1 MLEKLSDLVEHRKFY
16 NTADVEFI
24 EKYDLTN
31 NKFTH
36 FMKLDF
42 SVDYVTESDAFIEL
56 LTGLTL
62 RKFLSTYLNT
72 NSRNVCWLNDRYSN
86 IQLAKPNVTYCR
98 YAPNVG
104 MLSIYIEITPIFDS
118 VSGRSGR
125 IDHEKTG
132 TVIRSITRC
141 VIDYFYLLKESVRH
155 G

>member
-1 MLEKLSDLVEHRKFY
+1 MLEKLSDLGEYCKFY

-31 NKFTH
+31 NKFTYL
-36 FMKLDF
+36 MKLDF
-42 SVDYVTESDAFIEL
+42 SVDYVTELDAFIEL

-62 RKFLSTYLNT
+62 HKFLSTYLNT
-72 NSRNVCWLNDRYSN
+72 SICNVCWLNDRYSD

-104 MLSIYIEITPIFDS
+104 ILSIYIEIAPFFDS
-118 VSGRSGR
+118 ASGR
-125 IDHEKTG
+125 IDHDKTG
-132 TVIRSITRC
+132 TVIRSITCC